1 MKITVAIP
9 TIAGRSGYLEAC
21 LKTCVSQEYEDLE
34 ILVSDNS
41 YGEAAATVHAFRDP
55 RIRYI
60 RPERYLPMSQHWD
73 FMIPHMTG
81 DLVTIIGDDDGVMPN
96 GLNNVATIISEYGLM
111 PLQHSIAHYCWP
123 DVPDSRLRNTY
134 WFHQRPGTK
143 CCIRKSAD
151 YLREI
156 CACRARYI
164 DGPMIYHNFVPRDLL
179 ARMLRGGSLFHR
191 SIPDIYTAVSVS
203 MNTTEFIATEQVLTV
218 SGEGAKSNG
227 AQAKEGGAEAD
238 RFLKDMKAV
247 GEQPH
252 CRFHAVALGL
262 LDAIVEASIR
272 YDRPDVRDAIATAAF
287 YAEAINECRGVRNA
301 ALRRQRLLGIA
312 VDSAKL
318 GILPSVLA
326 ALVGRVVARVRRT
339 RNRSSRRAV
348 RYESLGAPRQL
359 GADVGDVHTAA
370 LQLDRIL
377 ADR

>member
-9 TIAGRSGYLEAC
+9 TIAGRSRYLEAC

-41 YGEAAATVHAFRDP
+41 HGEAAATVHAFRDP

-96 GLNNVATIISEYGLM
+96 ALNNVATIISEYGLM

-151 YLREI
+151 YLREL

-164 DGPMIYHNFVPRDLL
+164 DGPMIYHNFV
-179 ARMLRGGSLFHR
+179 LRGGSLFHR
-191 SIPDIYTAVSVS
+191 SSPDIYSAVSVS
-203 MNTTEFIATEQVLTV
+203 MNTTDFIATEQVLTV

-227 AQAKEGGAEAD
+227 AQSKEGGAEAD
-238 RFLKDMKAV
+238 RFVKDIAAI
-247 GEQPH
+247 GNQPH
-252 CRFHAVALGL
+252 CRLHAVALGV
-262 LDAIVEASIR
+262 LDCIIEASNR
-272 YDRPDVRDAIATAAF
+272 YARPDVREAVAVAAF
-287 YAEAINECRGVRNA
+287 YAEAVNECRGVRNV

-312 VDSAKL
+312 ADSLKL
-318 GILPSVLA
+318 GIVPSVIVVLIGRLTA
-326 ALVGRVVARVRRT
+326 TVGKT
-339 RNRSSRRAV
+339 RHRWIGYPN
-348 RYESLGAPRQL
+348 RYESLGSPRAL
-359 GADVGDVHTAA
+359 EADVCDVRTAA
-370 LQLDRIL
+370 NKIACLLTDH
-377 ADR
+377 